1 MMKDCASLAPVPDG
15 FTFVYPAWIPIS
27 GSQDLCAWALVA
39 KPPSSARIANV
50 LCTER
55 LQKFEGLKK
64 RPNIGVTPRNA
75 MALRR
80 LRPPGGLPFCGPPSI
95 FTAIVKQF
103 TSDTSSDTCPQFPA
117 PRRSPAMRF
126 ALLTTVVAI
135 GAVACGKK
143 DQNQTQTQRA
153 PPPAPAAAAPA
164 GPVVEVKMTGNGS
177 TRAAFEPSTI
187 TVPAGATV
195 RFINV
200 AGGPHNITFWS
211 DSVPAGGAAALQAGM
226 KNTVDNLSGPFL
238 VQPNE
243 TYEVSFANAPK
254 GTYKGF
260 CTPHLTLGMKI
271 AIKVE

>member
-1 MMKDCASLAPVPDG
+1 
-15 FTFVYPAWIPIS
+15 
-27 GSQDLCAWALVA
+27 
-39 KPPSSARIANV
+39 
-50 LCTER
+50 
-55 LQKFEGLKK
+55 
-64 RPNIGVTPRNA
+64 
-75 MALRR
+75 
-80 LRPPGGLPFCGPPSI
+80 
-95 FTAIVKQF
+95 
-103 TSDTSSDTCPQFPA
+103 
-117 PRRSPAMRF
+117 MRF

-135 GAVACGKK
+135 GALACGKK
-143 DQNQTQTQRA
+143 GSDQNQSQTSA
-153 PPPAPAAAAPA
+153 PPAAPAAATT

-195 RFINV
+195 RFTNV
-200 AGGPHNITFWS
+200 SGGPHNITFWS
-211 DSVPAGGAAALQAGM
+211 DSIPAGGAAALQAGM

-254 GTYKGF
+254 GTYKGY